1 MCELIFSD
9 IDGTLIFSAA
19 KKRPEDIVCEYK
31 DGAEISCITPRQAEL
46 FPKLSGIIPVTT
58 RSVEQYLRINFPKG
72 FSPKYALV
80 DNGGTLLI
88 NGKPERE
95 WTSNSL
101 SIVEKCAEELAR
113 CRRAMERDVHRCFEV
128 RLVDG
133 MFLFTKSDSPERSL
147 ELIKAAA
154 GNRVECFAVGAKL
167 YAVPAEINK
176 GSAAKRLRE
185 RISPNSRTICAG
197 DSAMDI
203 PLLRIAD
210 AAVFP
215 EDLSALADA
224 PNRVVFPRER
234 FPERVTAFLGKTL
247 RDMDSR

>member
-46 FPKLSGIIPVTT
+46 FPELSGVIPVTT
-58 RSVEQYLRINFPKG
+58 RSIEQYLRINFPSG

-88 NGKPERE
+88 DGKPERE
-95 WTSNSL
+95 WTENSL
-101 SIVEKCAEELAR
+101 AAVEKCADELAR
-113 CRRAMERDVHRCFEV
+113 CRFVMENDIHRSFEI

-147 ELIKAAA
+147 ELLKAAA
-154 GNRVECFAVGAKL
+154 GEQVECFAVGAKV
-167 YAVPAEINK
+167 YAIPTEINK
-176 GSAAKRLRE
+176 GSAAKRLGE
-185 RISPNSRTICAG
+185 RLAPSSSMICAG

-203 PLLRIAD
+203 SLLEIAD
-210 AAVFP
+210 TAVFP
-215 EDLSALADA
+215 EDLRELVSA
-224 PNRVVFPRER
+224 PNRVIFSREL
-234 FPERVTAFLGKTL
+234 FTEKVTDFFAKRCST
-247 RDMDSR
+247 

>member
-31 DGAEISCITPRQAEL
+31 DGAEISCITPRQAEI
-46 FPKLSGIIPVTT
+46 FPKLSRVIPVTT
-58 RSVEQYLRINFPKG
+58 RSIEQYLRIDFPSG
-72 FSPKYALV
+72 FSPEYALV

-88 NGKPERE
+88 NGKPDRE
-95 WTSNSL
+95 WTKNSL
-101 SIVEKCAEELAR
+101 GIVEKCAEELSR
-113 CRRAMERDVHRCFEV
+113 CRKFLENDVHRSFEI

-133 MFLFTKSDSPERSL
+133 MFLFTKSDSPERTL
-147 ELIKAAA
+147 ELLKSAA
-154 GNRVECFAVGAKL
+154 GERVECFAVGAKV
-167 YAVPAEINK
+167 YAIPAKINK

-197 DSAMDI
+197 DSTMDI
-203 PLLRIAD
+203 SLLEIAD

-215 EDLSALADA
+215 EDLRGIAAARNS
-224 PNRVVFPRER
+224 VVFPRER
-234 FPERVTAFLGKTL
+234 FCESVTEFFGKQICL
-247 RDMDSR
+247 

>member
-1 MCELIFSD
+1 MCKLIFSD

-31 DGAEISCITPRQAEL
+31 DGVEISCITLRQAEL
-46 FPKLSGIIPVTT
+46 FPKLSGVIPVTT
-58 RSVEQYLRINFPKG
+58 RSIEQYLRISFPSG

-95 WTSNSL
+95 WTENSL
-101 SIVEKCAEELAR
+101 GIVEKCAAELDS
-113 CRRAMERDVHRCFEV
+113 CRRAMENDVHRSFEI

-133 MFLFTKSDSPERSL
+133 MFLFTKSDSPEQSL
-147 ELIKAAA
+147 ELLKAAA
-154 GNRVECFAVGAKL
+154 GERVECFAVGAKV
-167 YAVPAEINK
+167 YAIPAEINK

-185 RISPNSRTICAG
+185 RLSPGSTTVCAG

-203 PLLRIAD
+203 SLLRTAD
-210 AAVFP
+210 TAVFP
-215 EDLSALADA
+215 EDLGALVDTQ
-224 PNRVVFPRER
+224 NRVIFPREW
-234 FPERVTAFLGKTL
+234 FCEQVTEYFGKIL
-247 RDMDSR
+247 CN